1 MHAQAGEAD
10 AAAVERA
17 DVVVIGAGLG
27 GLLTA
32 AILARRGARVVLL
45 EQEPRVGG
53 RLRTVQTADG
63 FSIDCGAFLWPN
75 KYLDCALEAAGAA
88 DFTAFTIPFGEV
100 MRIFVEGAGGTPFV
114 FPWPG
119 LPESPALRAAAAAV
133 YGSVERLERLAAP
146 LQHAAR
152 MSDADLDAHSHL
164 SVDDWLV
171 RHAPEPEVADAF
183 RRTLMLF
190 GSLAPG
196 EASIGEFARLIGR
209 RGEGGPA
216 KPQVCGAN
224 RSGGVGALVASLEA
238 ACRAAGVDVRLGAPV
253 AQLLVTD
260 GGATGVRYCREPQ
273 SLAAIEAKSIVCN
286 VPAWTLFDLVPERHF
301 PADFVRSA
309 RHYGRVGE
317 SVNLA
322 IAFRGL
328 PTLRATGTPD
338 VFRGWSRLLVGPQR
352 AFGGGMMWTTLEAPQ
367 NAPAGHHLLHAT
379 RHVPRGTVHDAATVD
394 EMMGQTLAL
403 LREIYVDFDACA
415 RWVRRWVTRDSTEY
429 MISAV
434 PRPPLLAPGVRGLYL
449 VGETVAAG
457 AVQMDNAAR
466 AALEVA
472 ERIRPAS

>member
-1 MHAQAGEAD
+1 MRHDAGEIAST
-10 AAAVERA
+10 VERT

-27 GLLTA
+27 GLLAA

-45 EQEPRVGG
+45 EQEQRTGG
-53 RLRTVQTADG
+53 RLRTVDTPDG

-75 KYLDCALEAAGAA
+75 KYLDRALAAAGAT
-88 DFTAFTIPFGEV
+88 DFAAFTIPFDEV
-100 MRIFVEGAGGTPFV
+100 IRIFVEGTGGTPFV

-133 YGSVERLERLAAP
+133 YGSVERFQGLAAP
-146 LQHAAR
+146 LQRLAH
-152 MSDADLDAHSHL
+152 MSDAEVEAHSHL

-171 RHAPEPEVADAF
+171 RHGPEPDVADAF

-196 EASIGEFARLIGR
+196 QASIGEFARLAGR

-224 RSGGVGALVASLEA
+224 RSGGVAALVAALEA
-238 ACRAAGVDVRLGAPV
+238 ACRNAAVDIRLAAPV
-253 AQLLVTD
+253 IQLVVTD
-260 GGATGVRYCREPQ
+260 GRAAGVRYCREPQ
-273 SLAAIEAKSIVCN
+273 ALAAIEASSVVCN
-286 VPAWTLFDLVPERHF
+286 VPAWELFAIVPERHF

-328 PTLRATGTPD
+328 PTLRATGTGD
-338 VFRGWSRLLVGPQR
+338 SFRGWSRLLVGAER
-352 AFGGGMMWTTLEAPQ
+352 AFGGGMMWTTLAAPQ

-379 RHVPRGTVHDAATVD
+379 RHVPRGTIHDAGAVD
-394 EMMGQTLAL
+394 QMMTQTLVL
-403 LREIYVDFDACA
+403 LREIYVDFDERAC
-415 RWVRRWVTRDSTEY
+415 WIRRWVTRDSTEY
-429 MISAV
+429 MISAM
-434 PRPPLLAPGVRGLYL
+434 PRPPLQVPGVRDLYL